1 MKSEEARHRERF
13 LAVITAVILTAVF
26 IFTMVVDPQLKQRRM
41 LSQNLHQLQI
51 KLTKMKGDL
60 LIKDRIEKI
69 YSQIEPLIAT
79 CDTEQQQISAFT
91 RQLSQIYSKFN
102 VKIRSVKILPV
113 SDENFYRRLT
123 IKIEMTGHIKD
134 FLKFA
139 IAVEG
144 LTDPIRIEQ
153 FDLVAQQS
161 KDNVRVSMVITK
173 VVSEPKYS

>member
-1 MKSEEARHRERF
+1 MRSEEARRRERF
-13 LAVITAVILTAVF
+13 LAVITAVILTGVF
-26 IFTMVVDPQLKQRRM
+26 IFTTVVDPQLKQRRA

-69 YSQIEPLIAT
+69 YSKIEPLIAT
-79 CDTEQQQISAFT
+79 GDTEQQQISTFT

-113 SDENFYRRLT
+113 SDENFYRRLA

-139 IAVEG
+139 NAIEELA
-144 LTDPIRIEQ
+144 DPIRIEQ

-161 KDNVRVSMVITK
+161 KDNVRVSMVISK